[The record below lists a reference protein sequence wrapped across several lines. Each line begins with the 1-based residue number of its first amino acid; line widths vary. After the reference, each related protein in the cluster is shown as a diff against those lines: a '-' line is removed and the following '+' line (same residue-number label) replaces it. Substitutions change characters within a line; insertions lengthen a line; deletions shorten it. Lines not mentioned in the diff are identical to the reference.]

1 MPKNCNC
8 IRLGRLQHVVKSTE
22 QVQESITSLRQWLSD
37 VDERLI
43 SRVVYQRANSDEIDR
58 HLTEQDVSALMSHL
72 LCFVSWYDWHPTV
85 DGTSAACQCR
95 LLDHAIADSG
105 SVSLSNHLSSTPTWF
120 KILKCI
126 WHHMIERCFW
136 FLDAIFRARQFRFHP
151 EWVC

>member
-72 LCFVSWYDWHPTV
+72 LCFVS
-85 DGTSAACQCR
+85 
-95 LLDHAIADSG
+95 
-105 SVSLSNHLSSTPTWF
+105 
-120 KILKCI
+120 
-126 WHHMIERCFW
+126 
-136 FLDAIFRARQFRFHP
+136 
-151 EWVC
+151 